1 MGKLNVG
8 SQSGERKHHERG
20 RDSLRFAELRSQVSW
35 SLPQGPVKPLPCQIF
50 FCTCFS
56 LVLPRLAAYQTDI
69 LQCSKCL
76 WENTGQLKQDAII
89 IIIILNIFLSLLLCV
104 QKIRALAQL
113 THSPSFLIGFSC
125 RTSSRHWCIRKQIL
139 LSSKNRLFKAIQC
152 CSQQLSKG

>member
-1 MGKLNVG
+1 MWGHKVEKGSIMREAETAWGLQNSDLRLVG
-8 SQSGERKHHERG
+8 LSPRG
-20 RDSLRFAELRSQVSW
+20 QWSHFLVRF
-35 SLPQGPVKPLPCQIF
+35 F
-50 FCTCFS
+50 FWTCFS

-125 RTSSRHWCIRKQIL
+125 RTSSRHWCIQRQIL
-139 LSSKNRLFKAIQC
+139 LSSKNRLFKAI
-152 CSQQLSKG
+152 